1 MDSQRN
7 LAEKLLRADGI
18 DPSVSEMELVH
29 FRQFLNQTEQARPC
43 WRKIMKTPIAK
54 LTIAAAVIVAA
65 LLGIHFSGGTST
77 TAWAA
82 VLEKVNGFDTF
93 VFRTR
98 QVETTGPRP
107 DGFEFATEKESK
119 IYRSETYGS
128 FTENYENG
136 DLADRTYCL
145 LREKQNLTFS
155 PRDKTCRR
163 SALEEEGI
171 REFEYYDPKRIVAK
185 ILGADYIEIGRDI
198 IDDKPVTGVE
208 LRGPNVLADEEHPMP
223 PLDDFS
229 ARFWIETQTQ
239 LPVWVEMSIVLKGS
253 ATRMTMIWDQFQ
265 WGVPL
270 EASLF
275 KPEIPADYEVVDHT
289 DHDRS
294 FMDSAPKTD
303 AEKAFADNT
312 MAEPYLGDFD
322 HLPLPDV
329 SGLALLGIDPNVPK
343 PQVRLLGETEV
354 RLAHDACVAK
364 WPRYEQVQA
373 QLHQELQEKLGI
385 DAMNV
390 NQLVTTGIAL
400 RNRFWEL
407 GGCLSDIAYP
417 YAYAARL
424 LDEIAHERA
433 PENSAVIDQLIE
445 SIMAYEVLYY
455 WEDPAPDQP
464 KRNPIY
470 AGLLADLRNQQFAL
484 LKAKMSQGHVPTWKD
499 FVRCCDLI
507 TLSRARKDDATALEA
522 IRLLIDRAETAG
534 WTYYLD
540 RLKRDE
546 QSLAAGEG
554 YRAPLTFMGGLG
566 DVYLDQYGRR
576 LWSFQGPQEFR
587 QSRLPTHLRHLKG
600 W

>member
-43 WRKIMKTPIAK
+43 WRKIMRTPIAK

-275 KPEIPADYEVVDHT
+275 KPDIPADYEVVDHT

-373 QLHQELQEKLGI
+373 QLHQELQDKLGI

-484 LKAKMSQGHVPTWKD
+484 LKGKMSQGHVPTWKD

-554 YRAPLTFMGGLG
+554 YRAPVTFMGGLG

>member
-554 YRAPLTFMGGLG
+554 YRAPVTFMGGLG

>member
-43 WRKIMKTPIAK
+43 WRKIMRTPIAK

-270 EASLF
+270 DASLF
-275 KPEIPADYEVVDHT
+275 KPDIPADYEVVDHT

-312 MAEPYLGDFD
+312 VAEPYLGDFD

-373 QLHQELQEKLGI
+373 QLHQELQDKLGI

-424 LDEIAHERA
+424 LDEVAYERA

-484 LKAKMSQGHVPTWKD
+484 LKGKMSQGHVPTWKD

-540 RLKRDE
+540 RLERDE

-554 YRAPLTFMGGLG
+554 YRAPVTFMGGLG

>member
-7 LAEKLLRADGI
+7 LADKLLRADGI

-29 FRQFLNQTEQARPC
+29 FRQFLNQTEHVKPS
-43 WRKIMKTPIAK
+43 WRKIMKNPIAK
-54 LTIAAAVIVAA
+54 LAIAAAVIVAA
-65 LLGIHFSGGTST
+65 LLAIHFSGGTST

-185 ILGADYIEIGRDI
+185 ILDGDYIELGNDTIEGKR
-198 IDDKPVTGVE
+198 VRGVE
-208 LRGPNVLADEEHPMP
+208 LRDPNVLADEEHPMP

-229 ARFWIETQTQ
+229 ARFWIETETQ
-239 LPVWVEMSIVLKGS
+239 LPVWVEMSAVFKGS
-253 ATRMTMIWDQFQ
+253 PTRITVIWDQFQ

-289 DHDRS
+289 DDDRS

-373 QLHQELQEKLGI
+373 LLHQELQDKLDI

-417 YAYAARL
+417 YVYAARL
-424 LDEIAHERA
+424 VDEIAHERA

-470 AGLLADLRNQQFAL
+470 AGLLADLRYQQFAL

-554 YRAPLTFMGGLG
+554 YRAPVTFMGGLG

-576 LWSFQGPQEFR
+576 LWSFQGPQEYR

>member
-7 LAEKLLRADGI
+7 LADNLLRADGI
-18 DPSVSEMELVH
+18 DPSAVSEVELVR
-29 FRQFLNQTEQARPC
+29 FRRLLNRVEQAKPS
-43 WRKIMKTPIAK
+43 WRNIMRTPIAK

-65 LLGIHFSGGTST
+65 LLAIHFSGGTST

-82 VLEKVNGFDTF
+82 VLEKVNSFDTCI
-93 VFRTR
+93 FRTR

-163 SALEEEGI
+163 SALEEGI

-208 LRGPNVLADEEHPMP
+208 LRDPNVLADEEHPMP

-229 ARFWIETQTQ
+229 ARFWIETETQ
-239 LPVWVEMSIVLKGS
+239 LPVWVEMSAVFKGS
-253 ATRMTMIWDQFQ
+253 PTRITLIWDQFQ

-373 QLHQELQEKLGI
+373 QLHQELQDKLDI

-417 YAYAARL
+417 YIYPARL
-424 LDEIAHERA
+424 VNEIAHERA

-484 LKAKMSQGHVPTWKD
+484 LKAKMSQGYTPTWKD

-522 IRLLIDRAETAG
+522 IRLLIDRAEMAG

-554 YRAPLTFMGGLG
+554 YRAPVTFMGGLG
-566 DVYLDQYGRR
+566 DVYLDQYERR

>member
-1 MDSQRN
+1 
-7 LAEKLLRADGI
+7 
-18 DPSVSEMELVH
+18 
-29 FRQFLNQTEQARPC
+29 
-43 WRKIMKTPIAK
+43 MKTPIAK

-136 DLADRTYCL
+136 DLADLTYCL

-554 YRAPLTFMGGLG
+554 YRAPVTFMGGLG